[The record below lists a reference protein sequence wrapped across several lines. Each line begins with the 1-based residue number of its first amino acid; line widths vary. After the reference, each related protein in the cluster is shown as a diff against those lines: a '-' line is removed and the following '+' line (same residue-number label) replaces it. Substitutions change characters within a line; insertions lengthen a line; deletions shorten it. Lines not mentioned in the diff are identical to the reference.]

1 MIIHALRTYAVNI
14 LLFAITSLYFQQT
27 KKGRKKNRKIYDD
40 SENDDDEEEKLND
53 RNSNKKTNTMIYQ
66 PVSVKKREE
75 SRESRDRFLQLQD
88 DEIEDDDEDIFEL

>member
-14 LLFAITSLYFQQT
+14 PSFAITSIYFQQT
-27 KKGRKKNRKIYDD
+27 KKSRKKNRKIYDD

-66 PVSVKKREE
+66 PVSVKKMEE

-88 DEIEDDDEDIFEL
+88 DEIEDDDDDIFEL